1 MRKSLLIVCL
11 SVFLH
16 FPLLAQ
22 FAYLPPTRLPA
33 LPKPMPSPQVEL
45 YTNGFGAIVG
55 VQQGRYTFI
64 ELGGETTWRKVRLS
78 RPHTYG
84 VGGTAEFNFNGI
96 WGLKAYGWVKPA
108 RFDFTYGSNLV
119 YYTNFEGSR
128 IGISPNLGYKLL
140 GFHFL
145 VGVNLLAGNRDLTQY
160 NTFYFTI
167 RYYAPIQKKT
177 GFRKSKD

>member
-1 MRKSLLIVCL
+1 MRKSLSIVCL
-11 SVFLH
+11 SFFLP

-22 FAYLPPTRLPA
+22 LASLSPSRLPSPA
-33 LPKPMPSPQVEL
+33 KLPPSPQIEL

-64 ELGGETTWRKVRLS
+64 ELGGETNWRKIRLS
-78 RPHTYG
+78 HPHTYG
-84 VGGTAEFNFNGI
+84 VGGTAEFNFSGV

-108 RFDFTYGSNLV
+108 RLDFTYGANVV
-119 YYTNFEGSR
+119 YYTNANGSR
-128 IGISPNLGYKLL
+128 FGVSPNLGYKLL

-145 VGVNLLAGNRDLTQY
+145 AGVNLLAGNRDMNQY